1 MGQESVWLHS
11 LLGIL
16 WPRID
21 KFLREAQ
28 IGMLSL
34 VMANIFFLKFPGV
47 WIYIWLSG
55 CYHANHGPKKNWEKK
70 QTNMLFEYSHPI
82 TAYYHHQPGILRKRF
97 TSNDASTTKRCWW
110 TIHPALE
117 MGDKN
122 HFIQRFSPLSLA
134 ASAVWFPGTFT
145 LISLFGPHFLQN
157 LPQFFLSPLL
167 LLPRRWC
174 KSRFYRKSISSSRR
188 CCVAASAFPRFHP
201 IDAEDWAVV
210 TVIHLSRWKCSITKQ
225 CLFFGG
231 REGHF
236 SIWFFS
242 C

>member
-1 MGQESVWLHS
+1 M
-11 LLGIL
+11 
-16 WPRID
+16 
-21 KFLREAQ
+21 Q
-28 IGMLSL
+28 I
-34 VMANIFFLKFPGV
+34 MA
-47 WIYIWLSG
+47 
-55 CYHANHGPKKNWEKK
+55 PKKNEKK
-70 QTNMLFEYSHPI
+70 NKQTCCSSTPIRSLLITITNPGFFEKDSLAM
-82 TAYYHHQPGILRKRF
+82 TLQQQNAVDEQ
-97 TSNDASTTKRCWW
+97 
-110 TIHPALE
+110 
-117 MGDKN
+117 
-122 HFIQRFSPLSLA
+122 FIQHWKWGTKTTSFKGFHLSPSQRQL
-134 ASAVWFPGTFT
+134 VGFPGTFT
-145 LISLFGPHFLQN
+145 LISLFGHHFLQN

-236 SIWFFS
+236 WIWFFS